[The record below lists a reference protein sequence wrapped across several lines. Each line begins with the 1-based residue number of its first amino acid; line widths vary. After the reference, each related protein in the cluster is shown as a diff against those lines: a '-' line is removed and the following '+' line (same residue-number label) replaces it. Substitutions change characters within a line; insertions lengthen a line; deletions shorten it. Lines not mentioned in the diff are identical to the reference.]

1 MILKSISTFARKLSS
16 QRKSDVSEQKTT
28 LIEQLKDLTKR
39 WNDHEDIPRSQ
50 QLECA
55 EIGKKLNTIGGMDL
69 MTEAYYAAK
78 GQNRS
83 ASPIQAFWLGIGD
96 WQW

>member
-1 MILKSISTFARKLSS
+1 MIPLPNIDRETA
-16 QRKSDVSEQKTT
+16 KTL

-55 EIGKKLNTIGGMDL
+55 DIGKKLNALGGMDL
-69 MTEAYYAAK
+69 MTEAYYVAK
-78 GQNRS
+78 GQNRA
-83 ASPIQAFWLGIGD
+83 ASPIQAYWHGIGD